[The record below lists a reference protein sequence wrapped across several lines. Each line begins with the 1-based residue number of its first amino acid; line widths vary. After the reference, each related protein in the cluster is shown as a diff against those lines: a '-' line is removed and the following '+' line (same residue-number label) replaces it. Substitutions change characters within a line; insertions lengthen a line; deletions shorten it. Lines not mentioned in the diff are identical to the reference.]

1 MILLIANDWFLQT
14 FQNRLLPLRKKR
26 ISWNCS
32 LNYGEI
38 QNLIKK
44 DYLEYLR
51 INKMSSQQATT
62 TLTQP
67 APKMTLKEKRMAREI
82 KRYQQYAG
90 TFLPAATFRRLVSSV
105 TEEQCGQGIRF
116 NSQSIKALQMAAED
130 EITTTFQGAN
140 IIASVAGRDTVTPD
154 DIKTFNVLREM

>member
-1 MILLIANDWFLQT
+1 M
-14 FQNRLLPLRKKR
+14 
-26 ISWNCS
+26 
-32 LNYGEI
+32 NYGEI

-44 DYLEYLR
+44 DYLEYLG
-51 INKMSSQQATT
+51 INKMSSQQAAT

-82 KRYQQYAG
+82 KRYQQYPG

-105 TEEQCGQGIRF
+105 TDEQCGQGIRF
-116 NSQSIKALQMAAED
+116 NSESIKALQMAAED